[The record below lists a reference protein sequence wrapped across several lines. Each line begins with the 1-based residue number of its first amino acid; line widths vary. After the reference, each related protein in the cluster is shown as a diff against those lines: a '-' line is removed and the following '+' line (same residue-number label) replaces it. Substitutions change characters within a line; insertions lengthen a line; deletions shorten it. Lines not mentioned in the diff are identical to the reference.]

1 LIILIHGRADLYPD
15 PHAFRPERFLE
26 SRPETYGWLPFGGGI
41 RRCIGASFATLEM
54 KEVLHR
60 MVRRGEFAAPSK
72 RSERPFMRAIFFSPL
87 RGGRVVLER
96 RSAG

>member
-1 LIILIHGRADLYPD
+1 M
-15 PHAFRPERFLE
+15 
-26 SRPETYGWLPFGGGI
+26 PFGGGI

-60 MVRRGEFAAPSK
+60 MVRRGRFAAASR

-87 RGGRVVLER
+87 RGGRVVLEELAPVALAP
-96 RSAG
+96 SHGPSSQASPVSSVGGSPSGS